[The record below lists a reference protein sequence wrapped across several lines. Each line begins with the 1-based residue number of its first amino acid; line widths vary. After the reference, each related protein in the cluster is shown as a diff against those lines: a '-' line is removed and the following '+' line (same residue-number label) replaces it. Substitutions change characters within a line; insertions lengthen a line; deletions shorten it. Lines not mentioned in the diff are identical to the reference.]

1 MEKNKLKEKIQ
12 ILVNH
17 YHAGNLHYVIKET
30 EKLLIK
36 IPNNIF
42 LINLIGSSY
51 QRLGDYKT
59 AINTFLHILNLD
71 NKNIGAYNNL
81 GNVFKSMRNFD
92 EAKKNY
98 EKALEINPDF
108 VNSITNY
115 GNLFFELNNYKD
127 AIKNFEKAI
136 KIDSKAMQPYYNL
149 GLVYQSIGESEK
161 AIQNFE
167 MVLKLDPGF
176 TNADKMISRLTKY
189 SKNHPHIKQM
199 EYKIKNENFNF
210 SQKSHLY
217 FALGKA
223 YEDIEEY
230 NTSFKNLKLANENKR
245 KVIKYDL
252 SADIETFRKL
262 KEFFSEYD
270 FKLNTKYSSNKKLIF
285 IVGLPRSGTSL
296 VEQIMSSHSKIYG
309 CGELDYMTRII
320 TENFFTKNILDNLKL
335 KDLSIDR
342 RNQIAEEFINYVE
355 KFDPSSTIY
364 TDKAPLNFIWIGIIK
379 ILLPNSKIIHCKR
392 NPKDNIL
399 SLYKND
405 FDDRL
410 NFSYDF
416 KDLLQFYKEY
426 LDLMNTW
433 KTKLH
438 GEIFDVT
445 YENII
450 SNPEEEIKNLLNFC
464 ELDFE
469 ENCLSFYKN
478 KRPIK
483 TVSSA
488 QARQP
493 LYNKSVNSY
502 KNYEVYMKEIFQKI
516 EELK

>member
-1 MEKNKLKEKIQ
+1 
-12 ILVNH
+12 
-17 YHAGNLHYVIKET
+17 
-30 EKLLIK
+30 
-36 IPNNIF
+36 
-42 LINLIGSSY
+42 
-51 QRLGDYKT
+51 
-59 AINTFLHILNLD
+59 
-71 NKNIGAYNNL
+71 
-81 GNVFKSMRNFD
+81 MRNFD
-92 EAKKNY
+92 EAKNNY

-149 GLVYQSIGESEK
+149 GLVYQSIGEREK

-189 SKNHPHIKQM
+189 SKDHPHIKQM

-252 SADIETFRKL
+252 SADIETFKKL

-320 TENFFTKNILDNLKL
+320 TENFL
-335 KDLSIDR
+335 
-342 RNQIAEEFINYVE
+342 
-355 KFDPSSTIY
+355 
-364 TDKAPLNFIWIGIIK
+364 
-379 ILLPNSKIIHCKR
+379 
-392 NPKDNIL
+392 
-399 SLYKND
+399 
-405 FDDRL
+405 
-410 NFSYDF
+410 
-416 KDLLQFYKEY
+416 
-426 LDLMNTW
+426 
-433 KTKLH
+433 
-438 GEIFDVT
+438 
-445 YENII
+445 
-450 SNPEEEIKNLLNFC
+450 
-464 ELDFE
+464 
-469 ENCLSFYKN
+469 
-478 KRPIK
+478 
-483 TVSSA
+483 
-488 QARQP
+488 
-493 LYNKSVNSY
+493 
-502 KNYEVYMKEIFQKI
+502 QKI
-516 EELK
+516 Y